1 VAFAQSGQG
10 DALLTFEAEV
20 MGIAANDEFKSGGY
34 EVVVPPVSV
43 LAEFPVAI
51 VDKVVDSKGTRKEAE
66 AYLKFQY
73 TKEIQSLLT
82 DFNMRVH
89 DADAVKA
96 AASKFPPVR
105 LIDPTTVLGSWD
117 QIQTMHFASNGV
129 LDQLLAVKR

>member
-1 VAFAQSGQG
+1 
-10 DALLTFEAEV
+10 

-51 VDKVVDSKGTRKEAE
+51 VDKVVDAKGTRKEAE

-73 TKEIQSLLT
+73 TSEVQSLLT
-82 DFNMRVH
+82 DVQHAGARPGGRQGRRLEVSAGA
-89 DADAVKA
+89 ADRPYGRA
-96 AASKFPPVR
+96 R
-105 LIDPTTVLGSWD
+105 ILG
-117 QIQTMHFASNGV
+117 QIQSTHFASNGV